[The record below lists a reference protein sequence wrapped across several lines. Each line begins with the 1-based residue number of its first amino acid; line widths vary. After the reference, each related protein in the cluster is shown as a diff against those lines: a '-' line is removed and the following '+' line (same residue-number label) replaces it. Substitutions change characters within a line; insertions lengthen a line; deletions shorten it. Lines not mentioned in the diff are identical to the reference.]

1 MSGKRVE
8 AIDQAAARRA
18 LAEGVTACTHCRPD
32 SALGF
37 VDG

>member
-8 AIDQAAARRA
+8 PIDQAAARRA
-18 LAEGVTACTHCRPD
+18 PAEGVVACTHCRPD

-37 VDG
+37 VAG

>member
-1 MSGKRVE
+1 MAGERSRP
-8 AIDQAAARRA
+8 IDRAAALYA
-18 LAEGVTACTHCRPD
+18 LAEGVTACPFCRPD